1 MERGITVVSRINQP
15 QINTVCALSYLK
27 PTDEKKARGGR
38 GERMC
43 LKNII
48 QKCQEGIQCFLQEIY
63 AKIKN
68 GTAHGRNNANKLSLL
83 FNLKLKVLPN
93 VLILQVCYTI
103 CKCYY

>member
-1 MERGITVVSRINQP
+1 
-15 QINTVCALSYLK
+15 
-27 PTDEKKARGGR
+27 
-38 GERMC
+38 MC

-48 QKCQEGIQCFLQEIY
+48 KNVRKIYIVLLQEIY

-68 GTAHGRNNANKLSLL
+68 GTAHRRNNANKLALI

-93 VLILQVCYTI
+93 VLVIHVCYTI

>member
-1 MERGITVVSRINQP
+1 
-15 QINTVCALSYLK
+15 
-27 PTDEKKARGGR
+27 
-38 GERMC
+38 MC

-48 QKCQEGIQCFLQEIY
+48 QKCQEDILFFLQEIH

-68 GTAHGRNNANKLSLL
+68 GTARGRNNAKKLALI

-93 VLILQVCYTI
+93 VLIIQVCYTI